1 MDDESSS
8 ESECCCFIRTIFCV
22 SSQNDE
28 CCSEDETFVERGDRT
43 PEQVSMIVLFKKTI
57 EIISKEIDTHLDV
70 SLC

>member
-1 MDDESSS
+1 MCHLFKCIVFQVISLVEDESSS

-43 PEQVSMIVLFKKTI
+43 PEQVSIIVLFKKQL
-57 EIISKEIDTHLDV
+57 K
-70 SLC
+70 

>member
-1 MDDESSS
+1 MEDESSS